1 MKTYCRF
8 ARKHNLCISVAGTG
22 HDLLNRHSNNQGIMI
37 RMNMM
42 DTIEFDV
49 NDEKGFGHDQGS
61 VKLGPGVVFGQI
73 QNAAGAI
80 GKVISSGW

>member
-1 MKTYCRF
+1 
-8 ARKHNLCISVAGTG
+8 
-22 HDLLNRHSNNQGIMI
+22 MI